1 MIIGIYNLAGA
12 VTFLGLVLALAAA
25 IFSYQQ
31 HLSWAMVCLINSGI
45 CDLFD
50 GWVARRLNRSEAE
63 KSFGLH
69 IDSLVDMVAFGF
81 VPLIILL
88 HSGFNSLFDYFL
100 FACYVS
106 AAAMRLAYF
115 NLTQANSQQV
125 MKTFTGLPVTYA
137 ALVFPCL
144 FLLSDYLSPMIFQWI
159 ARSTVVIMALMFVL
173 RVPIP
178 KPRGVAYIVLVL
190 LAIAMTTA
198 WIVKT

>member
-81 VPLIILL
+81 VPLIIIL

-144 FLLSDYLSPMIFQWI
+144 FLLSDYLSPMTFQWI

-198 WIVKT
+198 WIVKI